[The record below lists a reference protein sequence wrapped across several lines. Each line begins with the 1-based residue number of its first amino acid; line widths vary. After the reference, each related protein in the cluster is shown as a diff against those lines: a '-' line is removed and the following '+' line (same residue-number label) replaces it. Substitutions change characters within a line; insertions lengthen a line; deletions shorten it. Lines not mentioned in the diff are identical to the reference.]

1 MRILDK
7 PVTTHMDHVGAVMSV
22 SYSSTGREFV
32 SGGYDRTVRLWDRS
46 SIHSRDVYA
55 LSESLW
61 KLMRREQ
68 QKLDYYDKLNQR
80 YKHQPEI
87 KRIAKYRVC
96 VEFLVV

>member
-55 LSESLW
+55 LQSGS
-61 KLMRREQ
+61 
-68 QKLDYYDKLNQR
+68 DG
-80 YKHQPEI
+80 
-87 KRIAKYRVC
+87 A
-96 VEFLVV
+96 